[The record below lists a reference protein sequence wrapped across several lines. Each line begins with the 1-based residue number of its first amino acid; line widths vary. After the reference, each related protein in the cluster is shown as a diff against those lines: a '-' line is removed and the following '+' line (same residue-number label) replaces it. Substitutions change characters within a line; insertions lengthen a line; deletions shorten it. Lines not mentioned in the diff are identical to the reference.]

1 MSQSI
6 GTLFLELELNT
17 EKYTAGM
24 QAAKAQAEKLERD
37 LKRTLN
43 IGGRNSFDIAPK
55 VDLSGLH
62 ELNRVYDSKIKHRK
76 QVQADLDKNPITP
89 RVDSSALDALEKQ
102 LDRLSGKQI
111 HIAAEVRAQVSAMG
125 GAAGG
130 GDHSKEI
137 ASTLKDISGAV
148 KDIRQAVKGVSSLPQ
163 AIASQLQPSAV
174 SQVGSA
180 IGGVLS
186 VPGQALSGA
195 VGTIATGALENV
207 GREATADFSKGLS
220 LGINRELSFL
230 IGSFDKVGNQL
241 GQGLIKGVLDSFG
254 RDADMITKVLEA
266 AIGKQT
272 ILVEGAAVRG
282 KQSAEARSNRGF
294 ASAQSAKEFEFV
306 KSNRGEISKLA
317 KQLDT
322 ESKELARKESVI
334 RDRVAEAEN
343 SLGMEA
349 VSQTLESSRRDYQT
363 IQTELLNQLKRQEQ
377 AREDIDTFQ
386 KKLDTASNPATR
398 KDAQVRLALAEETFA
413 DSSDIINVLQAQ
425 ATTVKADIDTL
436 SNRVEMIAEIAA
448 NRFQGLMD
456 ELTKADDLLA
466 NKQRQFE
473 RYVNAVETFDL
484 LDVPSDMATSS
495 PVVNRARKKDSPE
508 AQQVSRN
515 YQILVG
521 EVAKRSGVSLANQD
535 IPRLVAN
542 ENLQGANAMFVQDT
556 NSIQISS
563 SVIEAL
569 NQGTLTSKQL
579 ETLVHELRHAAQS
592 DFGRAGENIAIPT
605 LDLTPEEQQRYGP
618 GIERSV
624 LGGRGGSESY
634 RRTIESDAYAFAG
647 RESADIGEA
656 LSRQRAIDSLQ
667 LETGIGGGKI
677 KDAYAQIEKQY
688 VAELLSIQSKFD
700 IDSSPEAAKAVQA
713 FALVEQRVNDLANS
727 AANLDDLSIEE
738 ISKLQFRLR
747 SALEKAEAALKK
759 QVEKFES
766 TVQGKAVLG
775 EPLQMPVNPLREP
788 ELVEVAQGQPQK
800 QRQARQ
806 ATAQAG
812 VSQSSSPIE
821 NVSQQIE
828 GVADDVKER
837 LTFQDIEEILS
848 ELNQVAAG
856 FKTKYTELKKQIK
869 ENVKAG
875 QENIAR
881 AQIEAYLKTSE
892 ESRTEIEQ
900 VIEMLRSEG
909 VDVGVESALGSRF
922 QGIKGQLAQKET
934 FAKRQLNKLPEA
946 TSVGGN
952 ISEGMAQ
959 GVEPQAV
966 VDAIENMAEAGIKAA
981 EDTLEIQ
988 SPSKRFFR
996 MGLFSKLGFN
1006 LGFSKGP
1013 STVSADLEE
1022 ELKAAQKAVEEFART
1037 KKINKNDT
1045 QFTNRQSAAEQ
1056 SLNEAEQASA
1066 KFDRAEMEI
1075 ERRFAK
1081 SQSGLDNTLIQA
1093 EAGTESLVG
1102 RINRVL
1108 KSEGIINGGGWLAEL
1123 KDQALGVV
1131 QGFLGFGALSFVGPM
1146 LGELANQSV
1155 NVATQLEGLRNTLKL
1170 LEGDSVSAAQ
1180 SLDDVFSRANEL
1192 GVDARASVSG
1202 FVQTQAAA
1210 RGTSLEG
1217 QGAEDVFDAVQQAS
1231 AVFQLSGEQTER
1243 TLLALQQMLS
1253 KGSVQAEELRGQLG
1267 EALPGAF
1274 QIAAR
1279 SMGVT
1284 TQELSKMLEQGQ
1296 VVSDEFLPAFAQQLE
1311 AETFSGLAASADS
1324 AQASMNRFNNTVFE
1338 LQASVGENLLPARQV
1353 GVEALTAGLK
1363 LAQENAQ
1370 LLITTFTVLSASMA
1384 MKLGGA
1390 AIAAAKSLGI
1400 IPPAMMGIR
1409 TATTATIKTLAVF
1422 AVKIGLINA
1431 ALKLGQIV
1439 FSAFGENAG
1448 ELGDIVESN
1457 TDRLERFADSL
1468 DRIAGSGEK
1477 AADSLGGVKLTGPIS
1492 VLTEGIGGFL
1502 TNEASRSGA
1511 RGLADR
1517 TDIVGQASN
1526 FIKNRF
1532 AQKQQNDALEAADAL
1547 QSNTANVI
1555 AQAAEFT
1562 SGPRNDELQRFGELD
1577 KELQVLRQRLRVTEA
1592 LDTDN
1597 LAKQNAL
1604 EGQINR
1610 KLEERERLVGDVGTT
1625 RQVVDEQLKT
1635 QEDGLAALKVLY
1647 EQGSITAETY
1657 NTAVADLTPQI
1668 ALLKAQ
1674 QELFNQALDQSVV
1687 DIERI
1692 ADAISDAA
1700 AALDAAA
1707 INSARAGS
1715 IGRSNLAR
1723 AQIAGASEGQI
1734 ASLSRGLEQQAL
1746 ASELSATAQAIAK
1759 LNAELSSV
1767 DLADS
1772 LNALG
1777 GREALSGL
1785 RAPELARM
1793 QDRIGDTD
1801 PASTKTLGLLI
1812 NLDEYETQAL
1822 DIQARIDESAATA
1835 AMDLRA
1841 LGESITDY
1849 YQGISESFES
1859 TMLEVE
1865 QTLAQAEFNQLQADL
1880 TRSVNNITDEFLGT
1894 YTDTITDTIQS
1905 IFDGVMEGL
1914 QLEATEAGIRQQ
1926 LAGTIQQG
1934 VGLMGQVP
1942 GQMPVI
1948 TSGVATDVVNLAE
1961 QWDGKHFNEGVF
1973 AQCAYFVREVFKS
1986 AGIELGV
1993 SADKLSS
2000 GDPRAGE
2007 LGAGFASS
2015 LIGSDIGQ
2023 VGRTSDPTAIP
2034 AGAIV
2039 GFTNTYGNFEQ
2050 GAITHVGVSTGDGQ
2064 MVDRSTQSR
2073 PVQERAISTFKP
2085 DAQGQYVY
2093 VIPSQLAAPAM
2104 ANLPQAQA
2112 RPQTD
2117 FSNLTVKGQAASQ
2130 EQINNAR
2137 IIAEVGRS
2145 LGANNEEI
2153 AGAIATAIQESN
2165 LINLTGGDRDSLG
2178 LFQQRPSMEWG
2189 SRNQISDPVFSAE
2202 SFYTGRGSNIGLLE
2216 TQRGQDIFAR
2226 SHQVQR
2232 SAHPDAPRQWDQEGQ
2247 ALATALTGGGV
2258 FTTPAVNTSGITQGQ
2273 DLAAL
2278 GANQQI
2284 DAAQRQFDAQR
2295 DLRRAEAEANTRKLQ
2310 QQLLDDRRREDDS
2323 QLQRDREIEDAN
2335 LDLAPDN
2342 ATTRRTRDFIQL
2354 DREQADSTRDLQR
2367 QIEDMELSYDSA
2379 QQSIDE
2385 FNRTIEAAEATG
2397 GDPFLI
2403 AQSREQVESLREA
2416 QSDLLPAIENRR
2428 KHLADMEAL
2437 HLEERKQ
2444 LEVEHEL
2451 AVEAE
2456 RIAKARAEADI
2467 TGDLSRSQIELA
2479 RQNGA
2484 QSVAIGLNADIQ
2496 VTELDLERAEALLK
2510 LREQL
2515 ANEQITDEE
2524 YELRL
2529 KLVTETFD
2537 NRQELLGRENDR
2549 ENRAQELR
2557 DGRAVLDSNMGV
2569 ANAALSLADQRGF
2582 GNSRQMNELRENMA
2596 IAEENMR
2603 FAEQL
2608 ESIHNNAD
2616 LSADAI
2622 ERMTA
2627 NAEAMHELNLE
2638 GINAQFS
2645 EMTEILQMAQGH
2657 ATDAFASFLDGS
2669 KTAGEAFSGFIDS
2682 MISGLA
2688 QMASQLLMQEIFG
2701 GLFGGL
2707 GGAAGGG
2714 SGIFGIVKGLFGAAD
2729 GGYVPNFMSGGS
2741 IADAYRRESMAPGQ
2755 PRLAML
2761 NTTEAVLT
2769 QRHQAQI
2776 NAMLAPMGSSLD
2788 QVFAGNYAGGGYM
2801 GQKAA
2806 AGVAPSGTRVAP
2818 AISISNQFASTGDS
2832 QRDGEFAKKL
2842 ERRQA
2847 ALVRQIIQEE
2857 QRPRGLLSR

>member
-76 QVQADLDKNPITP
+76 QVQADLDRNPITP
-89 RVDSSALDALEKQ
+89 RVNTTELDALEKQ

-111 HIAAEVRAQVSAMG
+111 QITAKVQSQVLATGGAIGGSKNSAKTKTEVVIPTTTEGLLEAILTELRKPNDTSTMDKLMTGFFTSIGAGFGSVVSERARTTLRANFDLDKKTLDGLERNLKKAGQVLFENPEVRAAAEDLSKIVEARLERASTKVSKALVNASKAPSAKEG
-125 GAAGG
+125 VAAFGKG
-130 GDHSKEI
+130 VSTTPDEAKKEI
-137 ASTLKDISGAV
+137 AETSKELFSASTQLAKTLGNAFEKALNEALAKTKQRVESGEAFQIPLAFPELQAELVEAYKQAPAAEQRRDSSTTGRDSTTTPVNSKPPKVSAPNLDKLPMAPPDMGRIKKLTKEIEEGARKAKALATVNPSRASAHADIGISLIPKLLKDLDTLLAQIDPAADRMGKGQELASLKGRVTRASQSLDQLNIGSAKGVGSPQDAIEQVGLAFSTQIKSARALRGTDQSAGMAKAITEAIEAGRKAIDDALASYGDDVPAAAKKAAGIARARITKAGKGASSLLSEMDDVGSASGKGYSKGLTGAIDNATNATSQFSKAVVDQLKDDLEINSPSRVLERLGIASGDGYLKGLKQKMAEVSDVFGDNAAKFFEVERTGNALATGQAMLTSKKGQGFIGDALVAGAGFGAGKVNGDIASIITEAVATIVARQLSGVIAATIDASKAGEISVGALKDI
-148 KDIRQAVKGVSSLPQ
+148 D
-163 AIASQLQPSAV
+163 
-174 SQVGSA
+174 
-180 IGGVLS
+180 
-186 VPGQALSGA
+186 
-195 VGTIATGALENV
+195 
-207 GREATADFSKGLS
+207 
-220 LGINRELSFL
+220 
-230 IGSFDKVGNQL
+230 
-241 GQGLIKGVLDSFG
+241 
-254 RDADMITKVLEA
+254 
-266 AIGKQT
+266 
-272 ILVEGAAVRG
+272 
-282 KQSAEARSNRGF
+282 
-294 ASAQSAKEFEFV
+294 EF
-306 KSNRGEISKLA
+306 R
-317 KQLDT
+317 
-322 ESKELARKESVI
+322 
-334 RDRVAEAEN
+334 
-343 SLGMEA
+343 
-349 VSQTLESSRRDYQT
+349 
-363 IQTELLNQLKRQEQ
+363 
-377 AREDIDTFQ
+377 
-386 KKLDTASNPATR
+386 
-398 KDAQVRLALAEETFA
+398 
-413 DSSDIINVLQAQ
+413 
-425 ATTVKADIDTL
+425 
-436 SNRVEMIAEIAA
+436 
-448 NRFQGLMD
+448 
-456 ELTKADDLLA
+456 
-466 NKQRQFE
+466 
-473 RYVNAVETFDL
+473 
-484 LDVPSDMATSS
+484 
-495 PVVNRARKKDSPE
+495 
-508 AQQVSRN
+508 
-515 YQILVG
+515 
-521 EVAKRSGVSLANQD
+521 
-535 IPRLVAN
+535 
-542 ENLQGANAMFVQDT
+542 
-556 NSIQISS
+556 
-563 SVIEAL
+563 
-569 NQGTLTSKQL
+569 
-579 ETLVHELRHAAQS
+579 
-592 DFGRAGENIAIPT
+592 
-605 LDLTPEEQQRYGP
+605 
-618 GIERSV
+618 
-624 LGGRGGSESY
+624 
-634 RRTIESDAYAFAG
+634 
-647 RESADIGEA
+647 
-656 LSRQRAIDSLQ
+656 
-667 LETGIGGGKI
+667 
-677 KDAYAQIEKQY
+677 
-688 VAELLSIQSKFD
+688 
-700 IDSSPEAAKAVQA
+700 
-713 FALVEQRVNDLANS
+713 
-727 AANLDDLSIEE
+727 
-738 ISKLQFRLR
+738 
-747 SALEKAEAALKK
+747 
-759 QVEKFES
+759 
-766 TVQGKAVLG
+766 
-775 EPLQMPVNPLREP
+775 
-788 ELVEVAQGQPQK
+788 
-800 QRQARQ
+800 
-806 ATAQAG
+806 
-812 VSQSSSPIE
+812 
-821 NVSQQIE
+821 
-828 GVADDVKER
+828 
-837 LTFQDIEEILS
+837 
-848 ELNQVAAG
+848 
-856 FKTKYTELKKQIK
+856 
-869 ENVKAG
+869 
-875 QENIAR
+875 
-881 AQIEAYLKTSE
+881 
-892 ESRTEIEQ
+892 
-900 VIEMLRSEG
+900 
-909 VDVGVESALGSRF
+909 
-922 QGIKGQLAQKET
+922 
-934 FAKRQLNKLPEA
+934 
-946 TSVGGN
+946 
-952 ISEGMAQ
+952 
-959 GVEPQAV
+959 
-966 VDAIENMAEAGIKAA
+966 AGIKAVAKRLGMA
-981 EDTLEIQ
+981 EEEFGDLLAGDLAGMVGGRAVGMTASGVASGLPFPLNQVPGVVGGMSSAIGVGKVRDSMKGIGQNVDAGIDSGVNINEVKAIGEQ
-988 SPSKRFFR
+988 IGRALVNATEDELGIASPSKRFIEIMR
-996 MGLFSKLGFN
+996 RVGEGIQIGADQIDASGVGNKVAEAGQSMGDSLNNVGQVAIDPFTSKLDGLRDVLGATLQGFIAFRAITFAVP
-1006 LGFSKGP
+1006 LLAEFAKASEQTALQMDRVRRGLTFI
-1013 STVSADLEE
+1013 ADD
-1022 ELKAAQKAVEEFART
+1022 AQKA
-1037 KKINKNDT
+1037 
-1045 QFTNRQSAAEQ
+1045 
-1056 SLNEAEQASA
+1056 
-1066 KFDRAEMEI
+1066 
-1075 ERRFAK
+1075 
-1081 SQSGLDNTLIQA
+1081 
-1093 EAGTESLVG
+1093 G
-1102 RINRVL
+1102 RIAKQLSSEANRL
-1108 KSEGIINGGGWLAEL
+1108 GIDATASQEAYVG
-1123 KDQALGVV
+1123 LG
-1131 QGFLGFGALSFVGPM
+1131 
-1146 LGELANQSV
+1146 
-1155 NVATQLEGLRNTLKL
+1155 
-1170 LEGDSVSAAQ
+1170 
-1180 SLDDVFSRANEL
+1180 
-1192 GVDARASVSG
+1192 
-1202 FVQTQAAA
+1202 AAA
-1210 RGTSLEG
+1210 RGTELED
-1217 QGAEDVFDAVQQAS
+1217 DVMAIAKASNEAS
-1231 AVFQLSGEQTER
+1231 AVYGMTIAEQEQTNR
-1243 TLLALQQMLS
+1243 ALSQMIS
-1253 KGSVQAEELRGQLG
+1253 KGRISTEELRGQM
-1267 EALPGAF
+1267 EALPGSF

-1279 SMGVT
+1279 AMNVT
-1284 TQELSKMLEQGQ
+1284 TAELDKMLQLGQ
-1296 VVSDEFLPAFAQQLE
+1296 VTSEEFLPKFAQQISLE
-1311 AETFSGLAASADS
+1311 LAGAIADASNSSAASLARLGNAMGTLRDKFGTIS
-1324 AQASMNRFNNTVFE
+1324 LAVKK
-1338 LQASVGENLLPARQV
+1338 VGIDALLPVLQFAANNAELLTV
-1353 GVEALTAGLK
+1353 GFTSLSVVMISKLIPPTVATLQSFGLLPSTFALTASSALK
-1363 LAQENAQ
+1363 MTKVLA
-1370 LLITTFTVLSASMA
+1370 MA
-1384 MKLGGA
+1384 TIKLA
-1390 AIAAAKSLGI
+1390 AIAAVL
-1400 IPPAMMGIR
+1400 
-1409 TATTATIKTLAVF
+1409 
-1422 AVKIGLINA
+1422 KIV
-1431 ALKLGQIV
+1431 QIA

-1492 VLTEGIGGFL
+1492 VLTEGLGGFL
-1502 TNEASRSGA
+1502 TNEASRGGA

-1517 TDIVGQASN
+1517 TDIIGQASN

-1532 AQKQQNDALEAADAL
+1532 AQKQQNDALEAADEL
-1547 QSNTANVI
+1547 QSNTSDVLAR
-1555 AQAAEFT
+1555 AAEFT

-1577 KELQVLRQRLRVTEA
+1577 KELQVLRQRLKVTEA
-1592 LDTDN
+1592 LDTGN
-1597 LAKQNAL
+1597 LAKQNSL
-1604 EGQINR
+1604 EEQINR
-1610 KLEERERLVGDVGTT
+1610 KLEERERLVGDVGTS

-1635 QEDGLAALKVLY
+1635 QEDAIDALQFLY
-1647 EQGSITAETY
+1647 EEGIITAETY
-1657 NTAVADLTPQI
+1657 GKGVADLAPQVK
-1668 ALLKAQ
+1668 LLKAQ
-1674 QELFNQALDQSVV
+1674 QELFNQALDQSVL

-1692 ADAISDAA
+1692 ADAISDVAA
-1700 AALDAAA
+1700 SLDAAA

-1759 LNAELSSV
+1759 LNAELNSV

-1785 RAPELARM
+1785 RTPELARM

-1822 DIQARIDESAATA
+1822 DIQARIDESAASA

-1914 QLEATEAGIRQQ
+1914 QLESTIAGITQG
-1926 LAGTIQQG
+1926 LNGTIQEG
-1934 VGLMGQVP
+1934 MGLMGQIP

-2039 GFTNTYGNFEQ
+2039 GFTNTYGSFEQ

-2085 DAQGQYVY
+2085 DAQGQYIY

-2112 RPQTD
+2112 RPQMD

-2137 IIAEVGRS
+2137 IITETARA
-2145 LGANNEEI
+2145 LGANDEEI

-2165 LINLTGGDRDSLG
+2165 LINLTGGDKDSLG
-2178 LFQQRPSMEWG
+2178 LFQQRPSQGWG
-2189 SRNQISDPVFSAE
+2189 SREQISDPVFAAE
-2202 SFYTGRGSNIGLLE
+2202 SFISGRGSNIGLLE

-2232 SAHPDAPRQWDQEGQ
+2232 SAHPDAPRQWEQEGQ
-2247 ALATALTGGGV
+2247 ALAAALTGAGV
-2258 FTTPAVNTSGITQGQ
+2258 FTTPSINASGITQGQ
-2273 DLAAL
+2273 DLAVL

-2284 DAAQRQFDAQR
+2284 DAAQRQFDAQQE
-2295 DLRRAEAEANTRKLQ
+2295 LRRAEAEANTRKLQ

-2323 QLQRDREIEDAN
+2323 QLQRDRDIEDAN

-2354 DREQADSTRDLQR
+2354 DREHADSTRDLR
-2367 QIEDMELSYDSA
+2367 REIEDMELSYDSA
-2379 QQSIDE
+2379 QQSIDAA
-2385 FNRTIEAAEATG
+2385 NRAIGAAEATG
-2397 GDPFLI
+2397 GDPALI
-2403 AQSREQVESLREA
+2403 AQSREQIESLRDA

-2428 KHLADMEAL
+2428 KYLAEREAVYQQ
-2437 HLEERKQ
+2437 ERKQ
-2444 LEVEHEL
+2444 LEREYEL
-2451 AVEAE
+2451 AIEAE

-2496 VTELDLERAEALLK
+2496 VTELDLERAEALLS

-2515 ANEQITDEE
+2515 ANEQLTDEE

-2596 IAEENMR
+2596 IADENMR

-2608 ESIHNNAD
+2608 ESIRNNAN

-2622 ERMTA
+2622 EKMTA
-2627 NAEAMHELNLE
+2627 NAELMHELNLE

-2688 QMASQLLMQEIFG
+2688 QMASQMLMQEIFG
-2701 GLFGGL
+2701 SLFGGL

-2714 SGIFGIVKGLFGAAD
+2714 GGGGIFGIVKGLFGAAD
-2729 GGYVPNFMSGGS
+2729 GGYVPNFMTGGS
-2741 IADAYRRESMAPGQ
+2741 IADAYRRESMAPGK

-2769 QRHQAQI
+2769 QRHQAQV

-2788 QVFAGNYAGGGYM
+2788 QIFAGNYASGGYM
-2801 GQKAA
+2801 GQRAA
-2806 AGVAPSGTRVAP
+2806 AGITPAGTREAP